1 MDNLARLVAGCFTL
15 NIEKNLADGADWDM
29 DDTSRVY
36 ANFREMAEKESQ
48 RKDCIDFVTIVTTT
62 DTHYEIA
69 K

>member
-15 NIEKNLADGADWDM
+15 NIEKNLANGGDM

-36 ANFREMAEKESQ
+36 ANLREMAEKESQ